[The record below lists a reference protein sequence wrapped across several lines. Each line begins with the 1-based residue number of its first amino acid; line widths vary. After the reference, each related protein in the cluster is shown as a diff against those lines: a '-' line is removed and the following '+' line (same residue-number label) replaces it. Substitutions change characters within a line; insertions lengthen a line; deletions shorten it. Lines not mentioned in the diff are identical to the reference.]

1 MNDALNHTL
10 TLGLAWLVGGMLG
23 AIFFGGLW
31 WTVRHA
37 IASTQSAL
45 WLSVS
50 LLLRINIAIAGFY
63 FVSDGQWQRLLACL
77 LGFIMAR
84 VVVTW
89 LTRSTVAQHA
99 QPVSQANH
107 AS

>member
-1 MNDALNHTL
+1 MNDSLI
-10 TLGLAWLVGGMLG
+10 LGLAWLAGGVLG

-31 WTVRHA
+31 WTVRRA
-37 IASTQSAL
+37 IASARSAL

-50 LLLRINIAIAGFY
+50 LLLRMSIALAGFY
-63 FVSDGQWQRLLACL
+63 FASAGQWQRLLACL

-84 VVVTW
+84 ALVTW
-89 LTRSTVAQHA
+89 LTRSTDAQQGKPDPPATKVH
-99 QPVSQANH
+99 H